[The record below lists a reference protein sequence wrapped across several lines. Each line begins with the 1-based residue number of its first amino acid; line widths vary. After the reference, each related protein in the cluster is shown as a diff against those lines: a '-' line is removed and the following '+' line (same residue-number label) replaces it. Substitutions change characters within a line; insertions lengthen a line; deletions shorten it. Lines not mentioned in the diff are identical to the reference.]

1 MEREAMMPPASHRD
15 PWAVLAQA
23 VDQAAPEQCPRLIG
37 ELERLKASLWLRM
50 AAPAHRQAT
59 PQPDCLLTAEEV
71 AQRLRVTKE
80 YVYRHARKYPFT
92 VREGRYVR
100 FSQAGL
106 TRYLD
111 RHQGK

>member
-1 MEREAMMPPASHRD
+1 
-15 PWAVLAQA
+15 
-23 VDQAAPEQCPRLIG
+23 
-37 ELERLKASLWLRM
+37 M
-50 AAPAHRQAT
+50 AAPAYKQAF

-80 YVYRHARKYPFT
+80 YVYRNAQHYPFT

-106 TRYLD
+106 ARYLE